1 MEQFEIK
8 SDALGIIDR
17 IKHLSKK
24 YSVYFNT
31 KKNKLELYLT
41 ETNLKPKLYC
51 LTFPSLD
58 IDERML
64 DIVLKSEIQNRK
76 TLLEE
81 IEKSN
86 ALITLQE
93 QKKVLQSVEN
103 ELESKRNS

>member
-17 IKHLSKK
+17 IKKWNKK
-24 YSVYFNT
+24 YSVYYNF
-31 KKNKLELYLT
+31 KKNKFELYLT

-51 LTFPSLD
+51 LTFLESV
-58 IDERML
+58 IDERMI
-64 DIVLKSEIQNRK
+64 DAVLKSEIQNRNAVI
-76 TLLEE
+76 EE

-86 ALITLQE
+86 ALLIARE
-93 QKKVLQSVEN
+93 QKKVLEKVGN